1 MFKERQLPQWI
12 LEGLEKL
19 REYLYGKK
27 DKKDVQG

>member
-1 MFKERQLPQWI
+1 MDNTLPQWI

-27 DKKDVQG
+27 DKKDVQR